1 VIETPRGFAGRLLC
15 VASIVAYGCAAT
27 PAPNTQLAVRVNET
41 RTQVV
46 LHGKTLDLH
55 LARPAALSPGA
66 PLVLYASGDGGWFGA
81 AVDMWRQMGKA
92 GYATAGFSA
101 RAFLKIERPRGSV
114 MNPAQI
120 ALEYRTIVNDARRA
134 LGLDADAPVILTG
147 WSRGAAFSVLIGTE
161 PPFKDDILGV
171 VAIGLAEDEDLQV
184 NGAEDETDDG
194 PAPVKGQKLPF
205 DNYAHIAQLTHPCAV
220 IQATHDNYFPA
231 ADARQRFGP
240 DTPERRLYAI
250 DAKNHRFSGATT
262 SFHQA
267 LVDALR
273 WIAPIASAHASPR

>member
-1 VIETPRGFAGRLLC
+1 MIGTSRGFAGRLLC

-27 PAPNTQLAVRVNET
+27 PAPNTQLAVPVNET

-55 LARPAALSPGA
+55 LARPAALPPGA

-120 ALEYRTIVNDARRA
+120 ALEDPDDRQRRA
-134 LGLDADAPVILTG
+134 P
-147 WSRGAAFSVLIGTE
+147 GAGTQRRRARH
-161 PPFKDDILGV
+161 PDRLVARCRILGV
-171 VAIGLAEDEDLQV
+171 DW
-184 NGAEDETDDG
+184 N
-194 PAPVKGQKLPF
+194 
-205 DNYAHIAQLTHPCAV
+205 
-220 IQATHDNYFPA
+220 
-231 ADARQRFGP
+231 
-240 DTPERRLYAI
+240 
-250 DAKNHRFSGATT
+250 
-262 SFHQA
+262 
-267 LVDALR
+267 
-273 WIAPIASAHASPR
+273 